1 MNHIRNFSIIAHID
15 HGKSTLADRLIQRCG
30 GLSDREMEEQ
40 VLDSMDLEK
49 ERGITIKAQTAAL
62 AYKARDGQVY
72 NLNLID
78 TPGHVDFSYEVSR
91 SLSACE
97 GALLVVDASQG
108 VEAQTVANCYTA
120 LDLGVEV
127 VPVLNKMDLP
137 QADPEN
143 AKVEI
148 EDVIGID
155 ASHAIPCSAKTG
167 MGIDE
172 ILEAIVARIPAPKG
186 NPDAPTRAMIIDSW
200 FDSYVG
206 VVMLVRMVDG
216 RLAKGDRIKLM
227 ASDAQYDTDQLGVFT
242 PANVPRE
249 SLEAGEVG
257 YVIAGI
263 KELQAARVGDTITR
277 VRAGGS
283 NVAPAAEP
291 LPGFKEIQP
300 QVFAGLYP
308 VEANQY
314 DSLRDSLEK
323 LKLNDSSLHYEPEV
337 SQALGFGFRCG
348 FLGLLHMDIVQER
361 LEREFDQDLITTAPS
376 VVYQVLKGDGEVI
389 MVENPAKMPDQ
400 GKIQEIREPI
410 VTVHLYMPQE
420 YVGPVMTLANQKRG
434 VQINM
439 AYHGRQV
446 MLTYELPLG
455 EIVLDF
461 FDKLKSVSRGY
472 ASMDYEFKEYRPSD
486 VVKVDILLN
495 GEKVD
500 ALSIIVH
507 RTQAQYRGRAVV
519 AKMREIISRQ
529 MFDVAI
535 QAAIGANVIARETVK
550 ALRKNVLAKCYGG
563 DITRKKKLLEKQ
575 KAGKKRM
582 KQIGAVE
589 VPQEAFL
596 AILQV
601 EE

>member
-30 GLSDREMEEQ
+30 GLAEREMEAQ
-40 VLDSMDLEK
+40 VLDSMDIEK

-62 AYKARDGQVY
+62 QYKAKDGQIY

-127 VPVLNKMDLP
+127 LPVLNKMDLP
-137 QADPEN
+137 NADPDN
-143 AKVEI
+143 ARAEV

-155 ASHAIPCSAKTG
+155 ASDAIPCSAKTG

-172 ILEAIVARIPAPKG
+172 ILEMIVAKVPAPRG
-186 NPDAPTRAMIIDSW
+186 NPDAPLRAMIIDSW

-206 VVMLVRMVDG
+206 VVMLVRVVDG
-216 RLAKGDRIKLM
+216 RLAKNERIKMM
-227 ASDAQYDTDQLGVFT
+227 ATGACYEAGTLGVFT
-242 PANVPRE
+242 PANEVRE

-257 YVIAGI
+257 YIIAGI
-263 KELQAARVGDTITR
+263 KELKAAKVGDTITLEKKLPNNL
-277 VRAGGS
+277 G
-283 NVAPAAEP
+283 PAAEA

-308 VEANQY
+308 TEANQY
-314 DSLRDSLEK
+314 DALRDALEK
-323 LKLNDSSLHYEPEV
+323 LQLNDASLQYEPEV

-348 FLGLLHMDIVQER
+348 FLGLLHMEIVQER

-376 VVYQVLKGDGEVI
+376 VVYEVLKGDGEVI
-389 MVENPAKMPDQ
+389 MVENPSKMPEQ
-400 GKIQEIREPI
+400 GRIQEIREPI
-410 VTVHLYMPQE
+410 VTVHLYMPQD

-446 MLTYELPLG
+446 MLTYEMPLG

-472 ASMDYEFKEYRPSD
+472 ASMDYEFKEYRASD

-507 RTQAQYRGRAVV
+507 RSQSQYRGRAVA

-535 QAAIGANVIARETVK
+535 QAAIGANIIARETIK

-563 DITRKKKLLEKQ
+563 DITRKRKLLEKQ

-582 KQIGAVE
+582 KQIGSVE

-601 EE
+601 ED